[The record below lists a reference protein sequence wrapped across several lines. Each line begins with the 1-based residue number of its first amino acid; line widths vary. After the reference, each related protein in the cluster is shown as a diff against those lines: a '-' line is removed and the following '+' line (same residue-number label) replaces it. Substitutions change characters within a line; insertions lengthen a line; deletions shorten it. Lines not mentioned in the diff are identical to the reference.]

1 MKKAL
6 SLILFVAMLL
16 SLCSC
21 NRTDDAREL
30 LTQFVSAYGAEGII
44 YSTKIPEGEEGHL
57 TGDLIEKIFVF
68 SGKFPENF
76 AIFLNS
82 RADFGSE
89 CGVFVCTDVSELSVA
104 REVCLERISLL
115 GRGSANAFIKCC
127 DNVVFYSTMQDRERA
142 EGIWREIIR

>member
-1 MKKAL
+1 MKKTL
-6 SLILFVAMLL
+6 YLILALAMLF
-16 SLCSC
+16 SLCAC
-21 NRTDDAREL
+21 NRRCDAHDL
-30 LTQFVSAYGAEGII
+30 LIQFVRSYGAEGII
-44 YSTKIPEGEEGHL
+44 YSTKMPEGEAGYLPSE
-57 TGDLIEKIFVF
+57 LIEKIFVF

-89 CGVFVCTDVSELSVA
+89 CGVFVCSDVNELSVA

-142 EGIWREIIR
+142 EGIWQEIIR

>member
-30 LTQFVSAYGAEGII
+30 LTQFVEAYGAEGII
-44 YSTKIPEGEEGHL
+44 YSTKIPEGEAGHL

-82 RADFGSE
+82 HADFGSE
-89 CGVFVCTDVSELSVA
+89 CGVFVCGDVSELSVA
-104 REVCLERISLL
+104 REACLERISLL
-115 GRGSANAFIKCC
+115 GRGNENAFIKSS
-127 DNVVFYSTMQDRERA
+127 DNVLFYSTMQDRERA